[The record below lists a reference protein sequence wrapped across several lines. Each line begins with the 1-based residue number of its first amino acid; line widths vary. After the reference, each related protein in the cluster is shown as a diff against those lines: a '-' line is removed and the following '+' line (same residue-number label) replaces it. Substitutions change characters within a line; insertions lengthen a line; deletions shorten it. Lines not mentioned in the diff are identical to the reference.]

1 MKTTNKLLI
10 AVILVIA
17 LTSCGVSK
25 ITVAGQY
32 GDYSFTPRKV
42 IVIEEDSK

>member
-10 AVILVIA
+10 AVILVIG
-17 LTSCGVSK
+17 LTGCGVSK

-32 GDYSFTPRKV
+32 GDYSFTPRRA
-42 IVIEEDSK
+42 IVIEQK